1 MHRFLIPSLL
11 LLAGTFAGS
20 VRGDEKKKLPVAG
33 PTVGKKMPLLPKVES
48 VTNLHTDKREGRICY
63 SCFKRSA

>member
-1 MHRFLIPSLL
+1 MHRFLIPSLV
-11 LLAGTFAGS
+11 LLAGTFA
-20 VRGDEKKKLPVAG
+20 RGDETETPVAG
-33 PTVGKKMPLLPKVES
+33 PTVGKRMPLLPKVES